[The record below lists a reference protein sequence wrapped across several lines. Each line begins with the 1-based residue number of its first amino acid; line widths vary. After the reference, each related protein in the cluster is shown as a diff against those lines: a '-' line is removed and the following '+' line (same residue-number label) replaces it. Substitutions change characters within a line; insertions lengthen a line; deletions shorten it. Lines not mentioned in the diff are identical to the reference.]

1 MDSRKH
7 KTLKIIKKRFNFSH
21 ILPEKTTA
29 QIVSSTFNV
38 AAFTLIFV
46 TIKNSFSDGSDLV
59 FHNKVF

>member
-1 MDSRKH
+1 M
-7 KTLKIIKKRFNFSH
+7 KKRFNFSYNF
-21 ILPEKTTA
+21 PEKTTG
-29 QIVSSTFNV
+29 QIVSSPFNV